1 MRQDSRKK
9 RMVQHL
15 CLANVAGLLHRGFI
29 KVLNSRATGFDAEA
43 KNWLGHAP
51 LENLEIL

>member
-1 MRQDSRKK
+1 
-9 RMVQHL
+9 MVKHL
-15 CLANVAGLLHRGFI
+15 CLTNVAGLLHRGFI
-29 KVLNSRATGFDAEA
+29 KVLNSRATSFDAEA